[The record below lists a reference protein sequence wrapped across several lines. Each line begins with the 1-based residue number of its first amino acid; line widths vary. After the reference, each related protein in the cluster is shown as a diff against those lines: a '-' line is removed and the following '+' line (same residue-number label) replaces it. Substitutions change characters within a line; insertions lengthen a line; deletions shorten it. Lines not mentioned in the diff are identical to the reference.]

1 MSFFTALPLEIRGL
15 IYEELITVAPQGTTG
30 YKRHSMAVITSCT
43 IPIFLL
49 LISRVFSNELL
60 CMLSL
65 VRDVHV
71 EAGSV
76 YDPIDDL
83 ITLWP
88 REVARRSRRLS
99 VHFSNA
105 LDVGY
110 RMHWKHQY
118 IPHSSRSTLEKVLFL
133 INESSTCTAN
143 RLAITLDLPEV
154 EPARTLLQK
163 ITSIADSKVEVV
175 RYRDRWNGFLCE
187 KIAFVRERG
196 SGRQLDVNVLV
207 RSRT

>member
-1 MSFFTALPLEIRGL
+1 M
-15 IYEELITVAPQGTTG
+15 
-30 YKRHSMAVITSCT
+30 
-43 IPIFLL
+43 FLL

-60 CMLSL
+60 CILSL

-88 REVARRSRRLS
+88 REVARRSKRLS
-99 VHFSNA
+99 VHFSNT

-118 IPHSSRSTLEKVLFL
+118 IPHSHHSTLEKVLFL

-163 ITSIADSKVEVV
+163 ITGVVDNKVEVV
-175 RYRDRWNGFLCE
+175 RYRDRWNGFQCE
-187 KIAFVRERG
+187 NIAFMRRRE
-196 SGRQLDVNVLV
+196 SGRQLDVSVLV
-207 RSRT
+207 QSRT